1 MSRSGWFEFMPV
13 GHVEVEPM
21 TSHPFVQS
29 AGGSYMLFYH
39 DCCEQ
44 RCEWCCLAVGEVMR
58 S

>member
-1 MSRSGWFEFMPV
+1 MPV

-29 AGGSYMLFYH
+29 AVNSCV
-39 DCCEQ
+39 CCVIII
-44 RCEWCCLAVGEVMR
+44 VGNRGVNGVAWQLDK